1 MASSSH
7 SGEGITPCPIC
18 GNATLLESCEPS
30 GVAFCPSCGYLWH
43 GFRAGLKANGLTKA
57 EGAKILGLLIRKLE
71 IKDSIDF
78 LDLAFRLKRLEKQG
92 ITLEDLK
99 EEDIQAIQELLRCDE
114 DDVKDLEV
122 QQEN

>member
-30 GVAFCPSCGYLWH
+30 GVVLCPSCGYLWH
-43 GFRAGLKANGLTKA
+43 GFRPGLRSNGLTKA
-57 EGAKILGLLIRKLE
+57 EPAKIFSLLIRDLE
-71 IKDSIDF
+71 IKDSIDV

-99 EEDIQAIQELLRCDE
+99 EKDIQAIQELLGYVE
-114 DDVKDLEV
+114 DNVEDLEV
-122 QQEN
+122 Q